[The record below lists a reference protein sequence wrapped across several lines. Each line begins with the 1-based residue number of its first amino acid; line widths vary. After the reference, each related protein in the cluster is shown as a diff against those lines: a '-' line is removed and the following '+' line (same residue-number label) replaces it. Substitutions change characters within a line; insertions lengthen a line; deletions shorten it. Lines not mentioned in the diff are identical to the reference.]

1 MVTLPAAQPGVQ
13 AIGRTSSRDMRA
25 EVELALDT
33 KGEAIDYAERE
44 GLPYRVFEPQPRRP
58 IRKSYADNFKFGRIG
73 RWMH

>member
-1 MVTLPAAQPGVQ
+1 
-13 AIGRTSSRDMRA
+13 MRA

-44 GLPYRVFEPQPRRP
+44 GLPYRVFEPHPRRP